1 MMKAT
6 VIIPTHNRR
15 EWIGSTIATLTAQ
28 TGVPEAPELIV
39 VTDRCT
45 DGTGDMLR
53 SRFGERVRVIESSG
67 AGQPAALNTGIAAAT
82 GNLAIFLD
90 DEMRAAP
97 GFIAAHMN
105 AHQAAAGSLVAV
117 TGYSPVLLTRNS
129 PPLHVYLAERYE
141 KFHRALASGELSRA
155 PSGFSGM
162 NVSIPV
168 EEVRNAGG
176 FNTSYFFQR
185 NDFEL
190 GARLIAG
197 GYSIVYAADARAD
210 QELALTAESMVDR
223 AEPRGQNDARLAR
236 EFPWSIPWLP
246 FAAQLRSDSA
256 MRRWRAVWLARGAI
270 GSALGRLRAVRKDN
284 LPLLRY
290 EYAARYAVSL
300 IRSLGGWKEFAA
312 LAPAARDK

>member
-97 GFIAAHMN
+97 GFIAAHLN
-105 AHQAAAGSLVAV
+105 AHRAAAGSLVAV
-117 TGYSPVLLTRNS
+117 TGYSPVLLSRNS
-129 PPLHVYLAERYE
+129 PSLHVYLAERYE

-162 NVSIPV
+162 NVSVPV
-168 EEVRNAGG
+168 VEVRNAGG

>member
-1 MMKAT
+1 MTAAT

-15 EWIGSTIATLTAQ
+15 EWIGATITTLVAQ
-28 TGVPEAPELIV
+28 TGIPEAPELIV

-53 SRFGERVRVIESSG
+53 GRFGNRLRVIESAG

-82 GNLAIFLD
+82 GRLAIFLD

-97 GFIAAHMN
+97 GFVAAHLR
-105 AHQAAAGSLVAV
+105 AHESAAGSPVAV
-117 TGYSPVLLTRNS
+117 TGYSPVLLS
-129 PPLHVYLAERYE
+129 PESPALHVYLAGRYE
-141 KFHRALASGELSRA
+141 KFHRALASGALSRA

-162 NVSIPV
+162 NVSLPV
-168 EEVRNAGG
+168 DEVRNAGG

-190 GARLIAG
+190 GARLIAN

-210 QELALTAESMVDR
+210 QDLALTAESMVNR

-246 FAAQLRSDSA
+246 FAPQLRSKRA
-256 MRRWRAVWLARGAI
+256 MRRWHAVWLGRGAV
-270 GSALGRLRAVRKDN
+270 GSLLGNLRAMRHEH
-284 LPLLRY
+284 LALLRY

-312 LAPAARDK
+312 LAPAARIK